1 MAKREEFVTTLATD
15 EFDVEN
21 DEGEISLYFNV
32 IQGGAE
38 KKLTTMQSVNI
49 VCVNCCS
56 TMVSFLS

>member
-1 MAKREEFVTTLATD
+1 MTTLATD